1 MLGAYSLGLDGLSI
15 EQIGTATQRALR
27 TCRFMP
33 SPAELRELAGE
44 LKHEQRAALVW
55 LAFTKALSEH
65 GYYHTVLFDDPALTA
80 TIRSLG
86 GWEQMTLIEEQEGP
100 RFDTVFR
107 DRFLKAYVALA
118 SSGVSQEQAAPLV
131 GYFDRVNGMQGHEL
145 QKIHHIAT
153 GLAPLPNVPRIET
166 TPVAQQQLIAH

>member
-1 MLGAYSLGLDGLSI
+1 
-15 EQIGTATQRALR
+15 
-27 TCRFMP
+27 
-33 SPAELRELAGE
+33 
-44 LKHEQRAALVW
+44 
-55 LAFTKALSEH
+55 
-65 GYYHTVLFDDPALTA
+65 
-80 TIRSLG
+80 
-86 GWEQMTLIEEQEGP
+86 
-100 RFDTVFR
+100 
-107 DRFLKAYVALA
+107 VALA